1 MNLLAESCEAWR
13 TLTRRPRLLIQ
24 ATITLAIG
32 VAASTVLFSIVAGTL
47 LSPPEI
53 PEPDRLLALHR
64 PGSDEAGIGQPDLAD
79 IRASVPQF
87 ASVGLIWDGY
97 AFDAVFGD
105 RPVRINGAIV
115 DKGWFDA
122 VGAPPLLGRL
132 FSPAEDVEGAPR
144 VAVLSESLWRARFG
158 ARRDVVGTTIPL
170 NGQTFEIV
178 GVARDSTDVLRLGIE
193 MWAPAAVGGEWV
205 YRARGS
211 GVFDAIARLAPGVS
225 IEQADAG
232 LGTLMQ
238 TLAQQHPR
246 SNLGKTLVGTPVQAF
261 VSQSSQRLLWVLQ
274 AATLALLLVGAV
286 NVASLM
292 LVRGVVREG
301 EIGMRGALGAG
312 RARLIRVMLLEGA
325 IVGTGGALLGAAIAF
340 AMLDAVLFFARSA
353 LPAHAQATID
363 LRVLGFALGVSL
375 AAGLLAAVIPSLRAG
390 RAGPAT
396 VRTTASRRVRDV
408 LDGLMAIEIAL
419 ACTLAIAALLLLRSL
434 SGLSAVPL
442 GFEPRGVLGAEL
454 VLPDS
459 RYGAVDMQS
468 EAVRRTVDA
477 LAQQP
482 GVEHAAFVVGP
493 PLRPGCC
500 IGHDL
505 VIEGQV
511 FDERDTP
518 SARVRPV
525 LGDYFGALGIP
536 LGEGRGFT
544 ARDDASAP
552 RVAIVNRRFAEQY
565 FPGESALGRRVAWRP
580 GDVTPIERGPQWMT
594 IVGIAEDVR
603 GGTLRQGDSLAIY
616 FPYLQRDQEWIRF
629 GTLLARTRGEPMQQ
643 AEAMQ
648 AALSSVDPLIP
659 LQDVRSLGS
668 RAEEAVAPE
677 RFAASLASGFG
688 LLAVA
693 LALQGIAA
701 VLSFGVA
708 QRRAE
713 FGVRAAL
720 GADARRLAR
729 LMLRQG
735 LRVAAFGIALGL
747 AFAVLASQGLDQLMF
762 GVSAR
767 DVPTYAGVAAILA
780 IVAALAAWWP
790 ARRAARITPS
800 EALRHAS

>member
-1 MNLLAESCEAWR
+1 MNLFAESREAWR

-24 ATITLAIG
+24 AMITLALG
-32 VAASTVLFSIVAGTL
+32 VAASTVLFSIVVGTL
-47 LSPPEI
+47 LSPPEVPD
-53 PEPDRLLALHR
+53 PERLLALHR

-79 IRASVPQF
+79 IRASLPQY
-87 ASVGLIWDGY
+87 SGVGLIWDGY

-144 VAVLSESLWRARFG
+144 VVVLSESLWRTRFG
-158 ARRDVVGTTIPL
+158 AREDVIGSSLPL
-170 NGQTFEIV
+170 NGEAFEII
-178 GVARDSTDVLRLGIE
+178 GVARDATDVLRLGTEI
-193 MWAPAAVGGEWV
+193 WAPAAIGGDWV

-211 GVFDAIARLAPGVS
+211 GVFDAIARLAPGVTQR
-225 IEQADAG
+225 QADAA
-232 LGTLMQ
+232 LAALMQ
-238 TLAQQHPR
+238 TLAEQHPR

-292 LVRGVVREG
+292 LVRGIVREG

-312 RARLIRVMLLEGA
+312 RARLIRVMLFEGA
-325 IVGTGGALLGAAIAF
+325 IVGASGALLGAVIAF
-340 AMLDAVLFFARSA
+340 ASLDAVLHFARPA
-353 LPAHAQATID
+353 LPAHADATID
-363 LRVLGFALGVSL
+363 LRVLGFALGVSV
-375 AAGLLAAVIPSLRAG
+375 AAGLLAALIPALRAG
-390 RAGPAT
+390 RFGP
-396 VRTTASRRVRDV
+396 TTARVTASPRVRGV
-408 LDGLMAIEIAL
+408 LDGLMAVEVAL
-419 ACTLAIAALLLLRSL
+419 ACALAIAALLLLRSL
-434 SGLSAVPL
+434 SGLSAVSL

-459 RYGAVDMQS
+459 RYGRIDAQS
-468 EAVRRTVDA
+468 DAVRRTIEA
-477 LAQQP
+477 LERQP
-482 GVEHAAFVVGP
+482 GIEHAAFVVGP

-511 FDERDTP
+511 YGERDTP

-525 LGDYFGALGIP
+525 LGDYFGTLGIP
-536 LGEGRGFT
+536 LGEGRGFLPS
-544 ARDDASAP
+544 DDAGAA
-552 RVAIVNRRFAEQY
+552 RVAIVNRRFAQQY
-565 FPGESALGRRVAWRP
+565 FPGESALGKRIAWRP

-594 IVGIAEDVR
+594 IVGVAEDVR
-603 GGTLRQGDSLAIY
+603 SGSLRQGDSLAVY

-629 GTLLARTRGEPMQQ
+629 GTLLARTRGESMRL
-643 AEAMQ
+643 AAAMQ
-648 AALSSVDPLIP
+648 EALSGVDPLIP
-659 LQDVRSLGS
+659 LQDVRSLGA
-668 RAEEAVAPE
+668 RAAEAVAPE
-677 RFAASLASGFG
+677 RFAAWLASGFG

-693 LALQGIAA
+693 LALQGIVA

-720 GADARRLAR
+720 GADARRLER
-729 LMLRQG
+729 LMLHQG
-735 LRVAAFGIALGL
+735 GRVAVLGILLGIALALLTARGL
-747 AFAVLASQGLDQLMF
+747 EQLLYGVTGRDAATYAFVAFALIA
-762 GVSAR
+762 
-767 DVPTYAGVAAILA
+767 VAL
-780 IVAALAAWWP
+780 LAAWWP
-790 ARRAARITPS
+790 ARQAARIAPG
-800 EALRHAS
+800 EALRHH